1 MADYVDGFVIPL
13 PKKNLN
19 TYQRLAQKAGRVWK
33 DHGALEF
40 RECIGDD
47 LNVEMGLSFP
57 RGIKTKPD
65 ETVLFSYIVFKSRA
79 HRDRVN
85 TKVMKDPRMLK
96 MMKSAP
102 MPFAWQTDDVRRIQE
117 HRRSLTL

>member
-1 MADYVDGFVIPL
+1 MAHYVDGFVIPF

-19 TYQRLAQKAGRVWK
+19 TYRRLALKARQGKGSRRARIPRCV
-33 DHGALEF
+33 
-40 RECIGDD
+40 GDD
-47 LNVEMGLSFP
+47 LNMEMGLSFAC
-57 RGIKTKPD
+57 GMKTKPG
-65 ETVLFSYIVFKSRA
+65 EMVLFSYIVFRSRA

>member
-1 MADYVDGFVIPL
+1 MAHYVGGFVIPL

-19 TYQRLAQKAGRVWK
+19 IYRRLAQKAGTVWK

-40 RECIGDD
+40 RECVGDD

-57 RGIKTKPD
+57 RGIKTKPG
-65 ETVLFSYIVFKSRA
+65 ETVLFSYIVFESRA

-85 TKVMKDPRMLK
+85 AKVMKDPHENDEVGTDALR
-96 MMKSAP
+96 
-102 MPFAWQTDDVRRIQE
+102 WQTDHVRRIQE